1 MNNRLCVPHPLA
13 DVVMKLAIASTAIEA
28 ILAHSAAAAPNE
40 ACGLLLG
47 TPGTVERA
55 EPAANVAAHPERSF
69 EIDPAALLRWHRE
82 ARGAGLAVVG
92 HYHSHPNGLARP
104 SATDAA
110 RAVVDGA
117 VWVIAAAV
125 AALEPP
131 PRPSPLSVRKGSPWG
146 EGEDCT
152 LPPREAESGEGRGGG
167 SSSANAHTLT
177 AWTMTAT
184 GFTPVDLS

>member
-1 MNNRLCVPHPLA
+1 
-13 DVVMKLAIASTAIEA
+13 MKLAIASTAIEA

-47 TPGTVERA
+47 APGTVERA

-82 ARGAGLAVVG
+82 ARGAGLAVIG

-125 AALEPP
+125 GSQEPP
-131 PRPSPLSVRKGSPWG
+131 PRPSPLSASRGGREQKASPQSEHERGDG
-146 EGEDCT
+146 EQSSPSPHGEPLRT
-152 LPPREAESGEGRGGG
+152 ESGEGRGGG
-167 SSSANAHTLT
+167 SSGSHTLT